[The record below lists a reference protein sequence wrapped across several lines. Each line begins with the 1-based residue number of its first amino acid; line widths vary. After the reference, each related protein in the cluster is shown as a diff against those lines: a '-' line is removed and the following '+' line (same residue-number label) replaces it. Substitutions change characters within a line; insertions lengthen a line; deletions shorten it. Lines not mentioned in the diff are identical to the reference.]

1 MASSELSPSQPSSS
15 ESPPSE
21 PCLSEPLRHEPSPQ
35 ATDTNPAP
43 QSSAIVLA
51 SALQPWDDS
60 HLEDSTWD
68 DVDAALTWV
77 ESPAA
82 PSPHLPISPSPK
94 SPKSPYRPLPPPPAA
109 PPTWDE
115 VEQELGQIVGDFQGL
130 QDDLNYRRAQV
141 ALRDL
146 VQRLNLTS
154 RERTGLDEAINRLSG
169 LLDKLENTVVHI
181 AVFGLVG
188 RGKSSLLNALLGA
201 EVFTTGPTHGVTQVV
216 EGARWSVSRDRLD
229 EDTPDLL
236 RVSLNSVGQSR
247 IELIDTPG
255 LDEVAGEERAA
266 LAQRLAE
273 QVDLIL
279 FVVAGDI
286 TRVEYDALHAL
297 RQASKPIL
305 LVFNKVD
312 QYPET
317 DRQQIYDTLCGQRLK
332 DLISPEEIVMAAASP
347 LAVQAVTQPDG
358 AVTYE
363 TVRGTPQVDALK
375 LKILDILQREGKALV
390 ALNTLLYADAV
401 SAEIVERKRQICD
414 RIADDT
420 IWNGVMITAVA
431 VALNPITM
439 ADLIS
444 GAIIDVSLI
453 LTLSRIYGLPMTQTA
468 AIQLLKQIALGLG
481 GITLSELVVTVGLS
495 SLKGLLGVSAL
506 ATGGL
511 SLAPYIPVAITQ
523 AAVAGLSTYGLGQVT
538 KTYLTN
544 GASWGPE
551 GPKAVVRHIL
561 DSLDEASILN
571 RIKTE
576 LRAKL

>member
-1 MASSELSPSQPSSS
+1 MASSESPSPSTSDQPTGSM
-15 ESPPSE
+15 
-21 PCLSEPLRHEPSPQ
+21 
-35 ATDTNPAP
+35 
-43 QSSAIVLA
+43 
-51 SALQPWDDS
+51 ALDMALDPDWD
-60 HLEDSTWD
+60 E
-68 DVDAALTWV
+68 VEAALTWG
-77 ESPAA
+77 SPDPDPP
-82 PSPHLPISPSPK
+82 PSSPI
-94 SPKSPYRPLPPPPAA
+94 RPLPPPPAP

-115 VEQELGQIVGDFQGL
+115 VDQELGQLVGDFQGL
-130 QDDLNYRRAQV
+130 QDDLNYRRAQD

-146 VQRLNLTS
+146 VQRLKLTP
-154 RERTGLDEAINRLSG
+154 RERAGLDDALNSLSG
-169 LLDKLENTVVHI
+169 LLDKLEHTVVHI

-201 EVFTTGPTHGVTQVV
+201 EVFATGPTHGVTQRV
-216 EGARWSVSRDRLD
+216 EGARWTVSREPWDQGLEAGAALGD
-229 EDTPDLL
+229 PGDPGDHGGPEVL
-236 RVSLNSVGQSR
+236 RVSLESMGQSR

-266 LAQRLAE
+266 LALRIAE

-279 FVVAGDI
+279 FVIAGDI
-286 TRVEYDALHAL
+286 TRVEYEALHAL

-312 QYPET
+312 QYPDL
-317 DRQQIYDTLCGQRLK
+317 DRQRIYDTLCDQRLK

-347 LAVQAVTQPDG
+347 LVVQAVAQADG
-358 AVTYE
+358 SMTYE
-363 TVRGTPQVDALK
+363 TIRGRPQVDALK
-375 LKILDILQREGKALV
+375 LKILDLLHREGKALV

-414 RIADDT
+414 RIADDA

-444 GAIIDVSLI
+444 GALIDVSLI
-453 LTLSRIYGLPMTQTA
+453 LTLSRIYGLPMTQAA

-495 SLKGLLGVSAL
+495 SLKGILGVSAL

-538 KTYLTN
+538 KTYLTH
-544 GASWGPE
+544 GATWGPE
-551 GPKAVVRHIL
+551 GPRAVVRNIL
-561 DSLDEASILN
+561 DSLDEASILH

-576 LRAKL
+576 LRARL

>member
-1 MASSELSPSQPSSS
+1 MASSKSSSPSPS
-15 ESPPSE
+15 
-21 PCLSEPLRHEPSPQ
+21 HDG
-35 ATDTNPAP
+35 AN
-43 QSSAIVLA
+43 LA
-51 SALQPWDDS
+51 VALDADWD
-60 HLEDSTWD
+60 E
-68 DVDAALTWV
+68 VDAALTWGDPDGDTAPPFPV
-77 ESPAA
+77 P
-82 PSPHLPISPSPK
+82 PSPLPT
-94 SPKSPYRPLPPPPAA
+94 RPLPPPPAP
-109 PPTWDE
+109 PPTWEE
-115 VEQELGQIVGDFQGL
+115 VEQELGQLVGDFQGL
-130 QDDLNYRRAQV
+130 QDDLNYRRAQE

-146 VQRLNLTS
+146 VQRLKLTP
-154 RERTGLDEAINRLSG
+154 RERTGLDEALNSLSG

-201 EVFTTGPTHGVTQVV
+201 EVFATGPTHGVTQVV
-216 EGARWSVSRDRLD
+216 EGARWTVSRERWDRGTHHDLAEGD
-229 EDTPDLL
+229 HGDIPGESQDDTPDVL
-236 RVSLNSVGQSR
+236 RVSLESVGQSR

-266 LAQRLAE
+266 LAQRIAA

-279 FVVAGDI
+279 FVIAGDL
-286 TRVEYDALHAL
+286 TRVEYEALHTL

-305 LVFNKVD
+305 LVLNKVD

-317 DRQQIYDTLCGQRLK
+317 DRQQIYDTLRDQRLK
-332 DLISPEEIVMAAASP
+332 ELIAPEEIVLAAASP
-347 LAVQAVTQPDG
+347 LAVQAVAQADG
-358 AVTYE
+358 TVAYK

-375 LKILDILQREGKALV
+375 LKILDILHREGKALV

-439 ADLIS
+439 ADLLS

-453 LTLSRIYGLPMTQTA
+453 LTLSRIYGLPMTQA
-468 AIQLLKQIALGLG
+468 AAVQLIKQIAIGLG

-495 SLKGLLGVSAL
+495 SLKGLLGVSAI

-511 SLAPYIPVAITQ
+511 SLAPYIPVAIAQ

-544 GASWGPE
+544 GATWGPE
-551 GPKAVVRHIL
+551 GPRAVVRHIL
-561 DSLDEASILN
+561 DSLDEASILH

-576 LRAKL
+576 LRARL